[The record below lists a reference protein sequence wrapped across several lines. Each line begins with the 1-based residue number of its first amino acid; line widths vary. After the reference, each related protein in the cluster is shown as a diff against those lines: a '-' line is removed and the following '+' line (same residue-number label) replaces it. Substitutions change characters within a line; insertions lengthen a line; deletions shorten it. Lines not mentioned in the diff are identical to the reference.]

1 MMRTNTTRAM
11 LRLGLLLLLLAG
23 AAVQVYAQ
31 EADYA
36 VPEPWDALVN
46 NVFFDTYI
54 TDAIRDVS
62 MQTGVPI
69 LTDVTVGGFVTM
81 DLFDVPLPDALRQ
94 LVLPGGYTVRWMDGY
109 YIVGSATPGS
119 PLFPVL
125 SVTERVKLTH
135 LNASELPNMLIPAF
149 RDAVRVDPSTNSAL
163 VVGPPDLVA
172 RIVEDI
178 KKLDVAPYQIRIDA
192 LVTEVSSVGRKN
204 LGIDWSWEERAINDG
219 LEIGFSNLVG
229 TIGYSITGGIDRFLA
244 SLRSQVRE
252 GNAKILANPNIMA
265 LEGKQASRFI
275 GKVNYYRI
283 VTGSAESPATRLEAI
298 EAGVTLDLLARVAD
312 DGTITLEITPSVAD
326 VQGLGADE
334 LPVIGRRRLSTTVRV
349 KDGETIA
356 LGGLLQEMEMET
368 TSQVPILGSLPII
381 GRLFSATRTQV
392 DETEVLIFITPT
404 IVRDAND

>member
-81 DLFDVPLPDALRQ
+81 DLFRRALPDALRQ

-135 LNASELPNMLIPAF
+135 LNASELPQYADSGIP
-149 RDAVRVDPSTNSAL
+149 
-163 VVGPPDLVA
+163 
-172 RIVEDI
+172 
-178 KKLDVAPYQIRIDA
+178 
-192 LVTEVSSVGRKN
+192 
-204 LGIDWSWEERAINDG
+204 
-219 LEIGFSNLVG
+219 
-229 TIGYSITGGIDRFLA
+229 
-244 SLRSQVRE
+244 
-252 GNAKILANPNIMA
+252 
-265 LEGKQASRFI
+265 
-275 GKVNYYRI
+275 
-283 VTGSAESPATRLEAI
+283 
-298 EAGVTLDLLARVAD
+298 
-312 DGTITLEITPSVAD
+312 
-326 VQGLGADE
+326 
-334 LPVIGRRRLSTTVRV
+334 RRR
-349 KDGETIA
+349 A
-356 LGGLLQEMEMET
+356 C
-368 TSQVPILGSLPII
+368 GS
-381 GRLFSATRTQV
+381 
-392 DETEVLIFITPT
+392 
-404 IVRDAND
+404 